1 LKALAPALDALRDKL
16 RKYYSLTDLLFV
28 YPNAIIFNPRG
39 KLELFKKPNWGRYG
53 AEYNA
58 ESYSRRCRSKFVQDY
73 ENNEVRSPS
82 PALPPKRPHS
92 AIDDEDEEWEQ
103 VLQSVRSKKSANEY
117 DRYIS
122 SPLVNYKIPVLE
134 WWRQNESDYPQLRL
148 MVRDTLAVPATGA
161 GVERQF
167 SSSGRI
173 MTSLRRRLSPDTVYE
188 IMMYKNHLVRKR
200 QELKLWKDAGATV
213 AEQEHNLEEGEPPF
227 LKEWKDQWWANRKK
241 CNRV

>member
-1 LKALAPALDALRDKL
+1 MKILASTLDALRDKL

-28 YPNAIIFNPRG
+28 YPNAIIFNPRE
-39 KLELFKKPNWGRYG
+39 KLELFKKPNWSGYG

-58 ESYSRRCRSKFVQDY
+58 ESYSCRCRSKFIQDY
-73 ENNEVRSPS
+73 ENNEVGSPS
-82 PALPPKRPHS
+82 PILPPKRPYS

-103 VLQSVRSKKSANEY
+103 VLQSVGSKKNVNEY

-148 MVRDTLAVPATGA
+148 MVRDTLAVPATGV

-213 AEQEHNLEEGEPPF
+213 A
-227 LKEWKDQWWANRKK
+227 
-241 CNRV
+241 

>member
-1 LKALAPALDALRDKL
+1 MKALAPALDALRGKL
-16 RKYYSLTDLLFV
+16 RKYYSLTDVSFV
-28 YPNAIIFNPRG
+28 YTNAIIFNPRS
-39 KLELFKKPNWGRYG
+39 KLDLFKKPNWSGYG

-82 PALPPKRPHS
+82 PALPPKRPYS
-92 AIDDEDEEWEQ
+92 AIIDDEDEEWEQ
-103 VLQSVRSKKSANEY
+103 VLQSVGSRKNANEY

-134 WWRQNESDYPQLRL
+134 WWRQNESDYPQLR
-148 MVRDTLAVPATGA
+148 RDTLAVPATGA

-173 MTSLRRRLSPDTVYE
+173 ITSLHHRLSPDTVYE
-188 IMMYKNHLVRKR
+188 IMMYKNHLVRK
-200 QELKLWKDAGATV
+200 
-213 AEQEHNLEEGEPPF
+213 
-227 LKEWKDQWWANRKK
+227 
-241 CNRV
+241 